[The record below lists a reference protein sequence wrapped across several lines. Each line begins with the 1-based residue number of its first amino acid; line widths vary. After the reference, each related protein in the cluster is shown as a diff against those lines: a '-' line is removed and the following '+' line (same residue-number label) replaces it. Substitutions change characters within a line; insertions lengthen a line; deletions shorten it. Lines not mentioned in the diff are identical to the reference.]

1 MKVKIVSSLLV
12 LSSAISAF
20 ASKPSDR
27 SDAIAAFSQNQATK
41 VETCLKAY
49 NIACSKTTGRALS
62 KDDLYEDAKGSCIKM
77 DTKEGVVDYVVFTS
91 KTEKLVSIFPLSK
104 SQQQCAQIQL
114 KTTTDIINVVKF
126 GSTVAIA
133 TGGRLFEFHSK
144 SLNNY
149 STFFINEILNQKA
162 KPYKT
167 VSSIES
173 MPQSDKL
180 LVTASGGTFVI
191 DDQTVAPDSKRSN
204 PIGKFHGVRTNSDK
218 LDLN

>member
-1 MKVKIVSSLLV
+1 MKVKIVYSLII

-20 ASKPSDR
+20 ASTQSNR
-27 SDAIAAFSQNQATK
+27 ADAIAAFSQNQPTK

-49 NIACSKTTGRALS
+49 NIACSKTAGRALS
-62 KDDLYEDAKGSCIKM
+62 KDDLYEDAKESCIKI
-77 DTKEGVVDYVVFTS
+77 DTKDGAVDYVVFTS
-91 KTEKLVSIFPLSK
+91 KNEKLVSIFPLST

-144 SLNNY
+144 SLKNY
-149 STFFINEILNQKA
+149 STFFINEILNQRGNS
-162 KPYKT
+162 YKT
-167 VSSIES
+167 VSSIEA

-180 LVTASGGTFVI
+180 LVKASGGTFVI
-191 DDQTVAPDSKRSN
+191 DDQTVAPESKRSN
-204 PIGKFHGVRTNSDK
+204 QIGKFHGVRTNSNK